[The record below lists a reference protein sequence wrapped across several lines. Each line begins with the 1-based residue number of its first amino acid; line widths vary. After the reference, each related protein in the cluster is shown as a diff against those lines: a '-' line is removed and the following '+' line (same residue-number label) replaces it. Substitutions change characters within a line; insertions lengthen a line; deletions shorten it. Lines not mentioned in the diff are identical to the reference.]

1 MQKNKRGTEIEA
13 QYISPIYDD
22 REELIQRLKW
32 MNKIRNLVAA
42 GLFLLTA
49 GLYLYFYFY
58 EPEEKIIFFFQKRL
72 LIWTLI
78 VEFIEAF
85 INTPYSFLIKRFKNI
100 ELFGTVQ
107 ATLDMLLITAFTYL
121 FGGID
126 FPVSIVIF
134 AFGIALIGFIFY
146 KGMAYWLAF
155 VSSAGYS
162 FIVFGQYFNW
172 IPVIRTFQWEL
183 DIFEQTVLVIFNIT
197 AFFLMANF
205 SGDVVDMLKN
215 KIRSLRHVL
224 EERDKLHIL
233 QKKLLADL
241 HEAQAISHIGN
252 WELDLNTRTAI
263 LSKEVAKIYGITSKS
278 ELVPMEEFI
287 KHVHP
292 DYVSLVTAEVD
303 MFLEGKKQPDVQ
315 FQIIRDDGEIRW
327 VHWIGKSEPKESNNK
342 IRMVGTVQDI
352 SDQKKSEEALS
363 TSLREKEVLLKEI
376 HHRVKNNLQIISSLL
391 YLQSRNIEDEKTA
404 SLFTDSRNRITSMAL
419 IHENLYRSD
428 DLANIS
434 IKEYIYTLTTEI
446 VSSYK
451 QEGRTANLQLDID
464 SVPLSIDKAIPCGL
478 IINELVS
485 NIMKYAFPNDA
496 VSPED
501 NSSETGFMQIHVS
514 LKQTNAKQIQLIVSD
529 NGKGFP
535 ENIDFR
541 ETTSLGLQLVNS
553 LVDQLDGEI
562 NLKKENG
569 TKFEILFS

>member
-1 MQKNKRGTEIEA
+1 MRKNKRETEIEA
-13 QYISPIYDD
+13 QYTSPIYDD

-32 MNKIRNLVAA
+32 MNKIRTLVA
-42 GLFLLTA
+42 GLLFLLTA
-49 GLYLYFYFY
+49 GLYLYFYVY
-58 EPEEKIIFFFQKRL
+58 EPEEKILFFFQKRL
-72 LIWTLI
+72 LVWTVVI
-78 VEFIEAF
+78 EFIEAF
-85 INTPYSFLIKRFKNI
+85 INTPYPFIIKRIKNL
-100 ELFGTVQ
+100 ELFGMVQ
-107 ATLDMLLITAFTYL
+107 ATLDMLLITAFTYF

-126 FPVSIVIF
+126 FPISIVIF

-155 VSSAGYS
+155 VSSVGYS
-162 FIVFGQYFNW
+162 FIVFGQYYNW
-172 IPVIRTFQWEL
+172 IPVIRTSQWEL
-183 DIFEQTVLVIFNIT
+183 DIFEQTVLVLFNIT

-215 KIRSLRHVL
+215 KILSLRRVL
-224 EERDKLHIL
+224 GERDKLHII
-233 QKKLLADL
+233 QKNLLADL

-252 WELDLNTRTAI
+252 WELDLNNRTAF
-263 LSKEVAKIYGITSKS
+263 LSKEVAKIYGIDSIN
-278 ELVPMEEFI
+278 EVVPVEEFI

-292 DYVSLVTAEVD
+292 DNVSLVTAEVE
-303 MFLEGKKQPDVQ
+303 MFLKGNKQPDVQ
-315 FQIIRDDGEIRW
+315 FQIIRDDGKIRW
-327 VHWIGKSEPKESNNK
+327 VHWLGKSELKDSNNK
-342 IRMVGTVQDI
+342 IRMFGTVQDI
-352 SDQKKSEEALS
+352 TDQKKSEEALS

-404 SLFTDSRNRITSMAL
+404 LLFTDSRNRITSMAL

-434 IKEYIYTLTTEI
+434 IEDYIHTLTAE
-446 VSSYK
+446 VVRSYK
-451 QEGRTANLQLDID
+451 QEGRTANLQLDVD
-464 SVPLSIDKAIPCGL
+464 SIPLSIDKAIPCGL

-485 NIMKYAFPNDA
+485 NIMKYAFSNGA
-496 VSPED
+496 VSSED

-514 LKQTNAKQIQLIVSD
+514 LKQTDAKQIQLIVSD

-535 ENIDFR
+535 KNINFR

-553 LVDQLDGEI
+553 LVDQLDGKI
-562 NLKKENG
+562 NLENENG